1 LSSLFPCTWSL
12 CTSFVVAVSNTFV
25 CSERIE
31 SLFAGCRVPSRM
43 LGVGSFRE
51 PSLWC
56 CIKTTGTKCGRLS
69 ACQIAHVTLSFRRL
83 SRWVELLGHKD
94 LAVVLS
100 SDILCP
106 RSTWSSFSLSPLAPY
121 SGWTAG
127 RQKWSPNLSLP
138 SNSPTRSHED
148 APPMHLFNY
157 KTAIDCSHLICPIF
171 DLLKNNLWTHSVHQS
186 MGCIT

>member
-127 RQKWSPNLSLP
+127 RQKWSPNPSLP
-138 SNSPTRSHED
+138 SNSPTRSLHTK
-148 APPMHLFNY
+148 MH
-157 KTAIDCSHLICPIF
+157 HR
-171 DLLKNNLWTHSVHQS
+171 
-186 MGCIT
+186 CIRSTIRLQ